1 MSSQRLRRQW
11 LAWLAR
17 CAGLAATLPL
27 AAGAR
32 AQMPT
37 APPPLGAGY
46 SLLLPKL
53 TGGVPVR
60 EGRVL
65 VDTPPLADNG
75 HSVAMRVVVD
85 RVPGAEPH
93 VRSLTLLSDRNPRP
107 VILKAYFNARSPRT
121 ELATRVRLNGTQR
134 VLALAEFS
142 DGTWWSGHADV
153 VVTESACLDG
163 S

>member
-1 MSSQRLRRQW
+1 MTERDDRRRLVIGLTR
-11 LAWLAR
+11 LT
-17 CAGLAATLPL
+17 GLAVALPV
-27 AAGAR
+27 ARAAR

-37 APPPLGAGY
+37 QAPPLGAGY
-46 SLLLPKL
+46 VFLLPKL
-53 TGGVPVR
+53 TGGAPVR

-75 HSVAMRVVVD
+75 HSVAMRVVVE
-85 RVPGAEPH
+85 RTPGAEPH

-107 VILKAYFNARSPRT
+107 VILKAFFNARSARA
-121 ELATRVRLNGTQR
+121 ELVTRVRLNGTQR
-134 VLALAEFS
+134 VLALAELS
-142 DGTWWSGHADV
+142 DGSWWSGHADV